1 MRKISRMVKMLI
13 ELQQKRMSS
22 EELAKCFGV
31 SKRTIQRDIKIL
43 REARVPL
50 KKDKNGQY
58 TLDKNIM
65 KDSDLCFDESELS
78 FILGLRDLLSKMGKP
93 FNAAARNILNLV
105 SYDNL
110 ESIIF
115 IGMNQ
120 SIHIND
126 KINKIFNKII
136 QAIYFKNLIDI
147 TYSKISVDQTYTV
160 EPYKLAWFE
169 GFWYLIAKDLS
180 SKVIK
185 KYAVDKIKN
194 VKLLKRYFK
203 KIPQDLDDIL
213 KNSANVWFSSRKNIT
228 VRILVDEECA
238 PYFKRKILFPT
249 QKIEKVDEYGNII
262 VSFQIGRY
270 EEIINFLKS
279 WLPCIK
285 ILEPEDLKEEIVE
298 QMKEWLEWQ
307 EEQEK

>member
-13 ELQQKRMSS
+13 ELQQKRMTS
-22 EELAKCFGV
+22 EDLAKRFRV

-43 REARVPL
+43 CQAGVPL
-50 KKDKNGQY
+50 KRDKDGKYTFNKNM
-58 TLDKNIM
+58 I
-65 KDSDLCFDESELS
+65 KDSDLSFDESELS
-78 FILGLRDLLSKMGKP
+78 FILGLKDLLSKMGKP
-93 FNAAARNILNLV
+93 FSAAARNVLNLV
-105 SYDNL
+105 NNDNL

-120 SIHIND
+120 SIQIND

-136 QAIYFKNLIDI
+136 QAIYFKNLINI
-147 TYSKISVDQTYTV
+147 TYTKTNADQTYIV
-160 EPYKLAWFE
+160 EPYKLTWFE

-180 SKVIK
+180 SKIIK

-194 VKLLKRYFK
+194 VKLLKKYFT
-203 KIPQDLDDIL
+203 KIPKDLDELL
-213 KNSANVWFSSRKNIT
+213 KNSANIWFSSKKDIT

-238 PYFKRKILFPT
+238 PYFERKILFPT
-249 QKIEKVDEYGNII
+249 QKIEQVDEDGQIV
-262 VSFQIGRY
+262 VSFQVGCY
-270 EEIINFLKS
+270 EEIIHFLKS
-279 WLPCIK
+279 WLPYIK

-298 QMKEWLEWQ
+298 QMKEWIEWQ